1 MTKSNTITLNNRY
14 GSYLEQSS
22 KNVQQKFD
30 QWKEQK
36 ELQEKQRIEQ
46 EQKQQELGRSNS
58 PNRGFSR

>member
-1 MTKSNTITLNNRY
+1 
-14 GSYLEQSS
+14 LEQSS